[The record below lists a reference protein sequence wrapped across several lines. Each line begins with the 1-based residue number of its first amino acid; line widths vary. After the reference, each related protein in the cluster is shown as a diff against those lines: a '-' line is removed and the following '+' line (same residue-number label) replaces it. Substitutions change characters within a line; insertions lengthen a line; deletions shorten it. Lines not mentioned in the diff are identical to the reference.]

1 MSESIKTVGIA
12 MPIFNESDGISTTL
26 RTLDQVLSAE
36 GFLVELFIQDD
47 CSTDQTEEVI
57 KTIAPDLKM
66 VVHLQKNESNMGHG
80 PTTFEAYQRAANSN
94 NAIILQLDS
103 DGQFDPRE
111 LPLVIDSVGDQ
122 HQVALGIRVA
132 RTDPW
137 FRKALTRLLGT
148 YLRASFKC
156 NSGDPNSPI
165 RAYKREILRG
175 LLKDLPREPLIPNI
189 YLTILASSTQIRVRE
204 VSVSHRVRHGLSRT
218 GTMWRSGRSINF
230 LIPKRLIIFSFKAV
244 FELQQFKNA
253 QKMTKR

>member
-26 RTLDQVLSAE
+26 RTLDQVLSAG
-36 GFLVELFIQDD
+36 GFMVELFIQDD

-66 VVHLQKNESNMGHG
+66 AVHLRKNESNIGHG

-111 LPLVIDSVGDQ
+111 LPLVIDSVNDQ

-137 FRKALTRLLGT
+137 FR
-148 YLRASFKC
+148 
-156 NSGDPNSPI
+156 
-165 RAYKREILRG
+165 
-175 LLKDLPREPLIPNI
+175 
-189 YLTILASSTQIRVRE
+189 
-204 VSVSHRVRHGLSRT
+204 
-218 GTMWRSGRSINF
+218 
-230 LIPKRLIIFSFKAV
+230 
-244 FELQQFKNA
+244 
-253 QKMTKR
+253 